1 MTTAEPRV
9 RDASAGIRTTGPY
22 PSAPRS
28 AEDLAARTDD
38 AAGTYLTERVRGH
51 ELLSQPALRLARV
64 LYGLPD
70 LRPVRIQDEN
80 FARWRSTGDPLAD
93 ALVARI
99 KSGGGRELRA
109 QFEQALADGITAV
122 EDPPAELAE
131 FFRAAENV
139 PYWADPEKLERGS
152 RVYQSVGA
160 DIMPVFAMGLAMS
173 YLAEDA
179 NRVLL
184 RSGDLSRNAARRAVE
199 TLTWVGEVTTPGA
212 LYPGG
217 DGYRAVLRVRL
228 THGFMRSGIGQTP
241 GWPESEL
248 PIHQGVYVATPILF
262 SVMTMALDLVHGHFM
277 TRRDRAAVL
286 HLWRYIAC
294 LVGVAPELV
303 AADEPDQ
310 WRLAAVQMNHQI
322 RLDDVTRAS
331 GRELGGALLRAYP
344 ELFGLDPR
352 NPREA
357 RALGRVTAANT
368 LIMHLLLG
376 EKAATTLGFD
386 NPALT
391 ALPSVVWH
399 AAVNVLRRAAAYAVP
414 GGRRR
419 YEDRQRAVAR
429 EVLVTAGRRARAD
442 LTYHRTGGTGQ

>member
-1 MTTAEPRV
+1 VTGRV
-9 RDASAGIRTTGPY
+9 P
-22 PSAPRS
+22 
-28 AEDLAARTDD
+28 
-38 AAGTYLTERVRGH
+38 GH
-51 ELLSQPALRLARV
+51 ELLSQPALKLARL

-70 LRPVRIQDEN
+70 LRPVRAQDES
-80 FARWRSTGDPLAD
+80 FARWRSAGDPLAD

-99 KSGGGRELRA
+99 KNGGGQQLRV
-109 QFEQALADGITAV
+109 QFEQALTDGVGSVEGAPEELVTFFQAV
-122 EDPPAELAE
+122 
-131 FFRAAENV
+131 ENV
-139 PYWADPEKLERGS
+139 PYWIDPEKLERGS

-179 NRVLL
+179 NQVLL
-184 RSGDLSRNAARRAVE
+184 RSGDLHRKAARRAVE
-199 TLTWVGEVTTPGA
+199 TLTWVGEVTSPGA
-212 LYPGG
+212 LYPGE
-217 DGYRAVLRVRL
+217 DGYRAAVRVRL

-262 SVMTMALDLVHGHFM
+262 SVMTIALSLAHGHFM
-277 TRRDRAAVL
+277 TRRDRGAVL
-286 HLWRYIAC
+286 HLWRYVAC
-294 LVGVAPELV
+294 LVGVAPELI
-303 AADEPDQ
+303 AADEADQ

-344 ELFGLDPR
+344 DLFGLDPR

-357 RALGRVTAANT
+357 RTLNRVTAANT

-386 NPALT
+386 NPRLSAL
-391 ALPSVVWH
+391 LPVLRH

-419 YEDRQRAVAR
+419 FEDRQRAAAR
-429 EVLVTAGRRARAD
+429 EVLVAAGLRVQAD
-442 LTYHRTGGTGQ
+442 LTYHRAGGADS